1 MSGRHECRGFIL
13 TERNSGAGRRA
24 RRRRAGVFA
33 RATNSGG
40 LRTEWCAVLFSL
52 FNLLAASPAYA
63 HKFGGPNDPCER
75 KLGASLIHITL
86 YQPQFDPDAEYC
98 DEVPRQGNTVFVLDT
113 MGDQLRQVPIGVQI
127 FSIDRDGSRRV
138 AVDLPPAVYRRGV
151 VDTQVNLAEGHRYLA
166 TVSIG
171 SQSGAAAGEYSFP
184 IRVRAWYRA
193 FVTPLLLVLGV
204 LALVAISVLRY
215 RSASPSRGR
224 HRFARFALALVVGL
238 IALGCRPATKTAVVL
253 PDVHLIDDH
262 GQPVELASL
271 KGKVVLLNFVHIGCP
286 GMCDSL
292 INKFGQIAD
301 VLGPELGSRVV
312 LVTVTNDPQH
322 DRPDLL
328 LKLARDRQADMSGW
342 LFLTG
347 TPAEVARITDAFGV
361 DNRRLPDGSPNHIA
375 RVFLLGPD
383 LRQQHEYAGMGM
395 NSQQVAADIRNQVER
410 GGA

>member
-1 MSGRHECRGFIL
+1 VHSGRNTPRLCACTIL
-13 TERNSGAGRRA
+13 LT
-24 RRRRAGVFA
+24 
-33 RATNSGG
+33 
-40 LRTEWCAVLFSL
+40 VLSL
-52 FNLLAASPAYA
+52 LTASPADA

-75 KLGASLIHITL
+75 KLGADLIHITL

-98 DEVPRQGNTVFVLDT
+98 DIVPREGNTVFVLDT
-113 MGDQLRQVPIGVQI
+113 MGDQLRQVPIGVRI

-151 VDTQVNLAEGHRYLA
+151 VDTQVNLAEGYRYLA

-171 SQSGAAAGEYSFP
+171 SRSGAAAGEYSFP

-193 FVTPLLLVLGV
+193 LVMPFLLVLGV
-204 LALVAISVLRY
+204 LALVAISVIRY
-215 RSASPSRGR
+215 RSTSPSRGR
-224 HRFARFALALVVGL
+224 HRVVRVAIAVVIGL
-238 IALGCRPATKTAVVL
+238 IALGCHPATKTAAAL
-253 PDVHLIDDH
+253 PDVQLIDDH
-262 GQPVELASL
+262 GQPVDLASL

-286 GMCDSL
+286 GMCDNL

-301 VLGPELGSRVV
+301 VIRPELGSRVV

-347 TPAEVARITDAFGV
+347 TPADVARITDAFGI

-383 LRQQHEYAGMGM
+383 LHQQHEYAGMGM